1 MLQVFRKNPYTLTK
15 RVMLVALGV
24 VLTFFFGAVGYFARV
39 KPIASVGCYTVF
51 GVMTLPGCFNIY
63 PNNVDEEVTNLR
75 KVMISRYGDEA
86 PRMMQN
92 VNLRQMAVEQL
103 IEQQLVADEAR
114 RLGLRISDEDLANAI
129 ESQTAFQVDG
139 HFSVQQYDNILR
151 NNGVETAQFE
161 NETRQEVLTDTLRE
175 MVANAVDVST
185 EEARQEFN
193 RFAETLSLAYI
204 EFAYSNFTENIQPT
218 DQEVAKFYQE
228 NKESFG
234 EPERVRIV
242 FIRYDPSAL
251 TETTPPP
258 DADIQKFYED
268 NLKTLFTHPQQVRA
282 RHILIA
288 TGPEA
293 SAQQKAVAKAKAED
307 ILQKLKA
314 GADFGKL
321 AEQYS
326 DDPGTKDKG
335 GDLGYFSHGEMVKPF
350 EDAAFKLKPGQM
362 DIVESQFGY
371 HVIQVEDIKAPHID
385 SIDEARAKI
394 IEELKHKAG
403 ADTARQDVDQDLTAA
418 LEGRNLED
426 LAKKHGL
433 VAVETPYFAGDE
445 TIKGAEDNP
454 KLVQTVF
461 ALQPGDVRAVTNGP
475 VPYLVKLVDRKPAR
489 IPPLSEIK
497 DKVRERLIRVT
508 AQTKAQDAALAVL
521 KQIKSASD
529 FDTIAA
535 SQHFQVRMTGDFVR
549 ATRSLPDIG
558 EFPEV
563 TEAAAAIPNVPGV
576 IGQVMENDGNAFI
589 FKVISRTPPTAD
601 EWKQQGPTFTDQ
613 MLQQRRATAWQNFVN
628 DLKRKAPIV
637 VHTDQL
643 GETPATQPM

>member
-1 MLQVFRKNPYTLTK
+1 MLQVFRRHAYSWGTRALLGL
-15 RVMLVALGV
+15 LVLV
-24 VLTFFFGAVGYFARV
+24 FIIFFGVGNYFLQA
-39 KPIASVGCYTVF
+39 KPIASVGCHALL
-51 GVMTLPGCFNIY
+51 GVMTLPGCYNIY
-63 PNNVDEEVTNLR
+63 PNELDEEVSNLR
-75 KVMISRYGDEA
+75 RIMVNRLGENA
-86 PRMMQN
+86 QRMMQN

-114 RLGLRISDEDLANAI
+114 RLGLRISDEDLAKAI
-129 ESQTAFQVDG
+129 ESQAAFQVEG

-161 NETRQEVLTDTLRE
+161 SETRQEVLTDTLRE

-185 EEARQEFN
+185 DEARQEFN
-193 RFAETLSLAYI
+193 RYAETLSLAYI
-204 EFAYSNFTENIQPT
+204 EFAYSNFTEGIQPT
-218 DQEVAKFYQE
+218 DQEVAKTYQE

-242 FIRYDPSAL
+242 LIRYDPSAL

-258 DADIQKFYED
+258 EADIQKFYTD
-268 NLKTLFTHPQQVRA
+268 NLKTLFTHTEQVRA

-293 SAQQKAVAKAKAED
+293 SAQEKAVAKAKAED

-321 AEQYS
+321 AAQDS
-326 DDPGTKDKG
+326 DDPGTRDKG
-335 GDLGYFSHGEMVKPF
+335 GDVGYFGRGEMVKPF
-350 EDAAFKLKPGQM
+350 EDAAFQLKPGQRA
-362 DIVESQFGY
+362 IVESHFGY
-371 HVIQVEDIKAPHID
+371 HVIQVEDIKAPHVD
-385 SIDEARAKI
+385 SIDEARANI
-394 IEELKHKAG
+394 IQELKHKAG
-403 ADTARQDVDQDLTAA
+403 ADSARQDVNQDLAAA
-418 LEGRNLED
+418 LQGRDLED

-433 VAVETPYFAGDE
+433 VAIETPYFAADE

-454 KLVQTVF
+454 KMVQTVF
-461 ALQPGDVRAVTNGP
+461 ALQPGDVRAIANGP

-489 IPPLSEIK
+489 IPPFSEIK
-497 DKVRERLIRVT
+497 GKVRARLIRVT
-508 AQTKAQDAALAVL
+508 AETKAHNAAVAAL

-529 FDTIAA
+529 FDTVAA
-535 SQHFQVRMTGDFVR
+535 AQHFQVRMTGDFVR
-549 ATRSLPDIG
+549 ATRSVPDIG

-576 IGQVMENDGNAFI
+576 IDQVMENDGNAFI
-589 FKVISRTPPTAD
+589 FKVVSRAPPTAD
-601 EWKQQGPTFTDQ
+601 EWKRQGPTFTEQ
-613 MLQQRRATAWQNFVN
+613 MLQQQRATAWQNFVN
-628 DLKRKAPIV
+628 DLKRKVPIV

-643 GETPATQPM
+643 GETPATEPM